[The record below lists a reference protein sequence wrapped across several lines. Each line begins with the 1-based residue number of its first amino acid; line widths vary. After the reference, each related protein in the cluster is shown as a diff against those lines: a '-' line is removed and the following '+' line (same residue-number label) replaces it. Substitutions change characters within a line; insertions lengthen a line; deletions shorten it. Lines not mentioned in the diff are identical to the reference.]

1 MATEA
6 VLAGDLGGT
15 KTNLAILALG
25 GDAHRPLAEGTLSS
39 ADFPSLEALVARF
52 LEDRGGDFAI
62 ARASFG
68 VAGPVVK
75 GKATIT
81 NLPWR
86 LDELR
91 LRGALK
97 IPSVHLL
104 NDLEAVA
111 NSVPLLQAGDVETL
125 NEGPG
130 SPHGAIAVI
139 APGTGLGEGY
149 LTWDGRRYRGHA
161 SEGGHVDFA
170 PTTPRQRGLLQYLAL
185 RYDHVSYER
194 VCSGLGIPNIYDYL
208 RDSGEEREPEWLA
221 ARLSARHDRT
231 PAIVAA
237 ALDKETPCPIAAAT
251 LDMFVSILAA
261 QAGNL
266 ALTLL
271 ATGGVYL
278 GGGIPPRILPRLH
291 QEDFMSAFVSKGRFK
306 DLLSNVPVHVIV
318 NAKSALLGAAHH
330 VLG

>member
-15 KTNLAILALG
+15 KTNLAILAPD
-25 GDAHRPLAEGTLSS
+25 GDAHYPLAEETLPS

-52 LEDRGGDFAI
+52 LKGKGADFAI
-62 ARASFG
+62 VRASFG

-81 NLPWR
+81 NLPWS
-86 LDELR
+86 LDEHR
-91 LRGALK
+91 LRDTLK

-104 NDLEAVA
+104 NDLEAIA
-111 NSVPLLQAGDVETL
+111 NAVPLLRPQDVETL
-125 NEGPG
+125 NEGQG

-139 APGTGLGEGY
+139 APGTGLGAGY
-149 LTWDGRRYRGHA
+149 LTWNGRHYQGHA
-161 SEGGHVDFA
+161 SEGGHADFA
-170 PTTPRQRGLLQYLAL
+170 PTTRREQGLQQYLAL

-194 VCSGLGIPNIYDYL
+194 VCSGIGIPNIYDYL
-208 RDSGEEREPEWLA
+208 RDSGEEQETEWLTA
-221 ARLSARHDRT
+221 TLDVLHDRT
-231 PAIVAA
+231 PAIMAA
-237 ALDKETPCPIAAAT
+237 ALDTKTPCPIAAAT

-261 QAGNL
+261 QSGNL
-266 ALTLL
+266 ALTFL

-291 QEDFMSAFVSKGRFK
+291 QGDFMAAFASKGRLE
-306 DLLSNVPVHVIV
+306 DLLGAVPVHVIV
-318 NAKSALLGAAHH
+318 NPKSALLGATHH
-330 VLG
+330 VLS